1 MAKAKD
7 TGAVKVTMIGQA
19 KASIPLRARTN
30 LERARDLELVSKTG
44 YRRAS
49 DIRGPRLGIIRATR
63 FATVSTWGGA
73 WTPIAREGTIP
84 VSSLSVVVTA
94 RLVSVL

>member
-30 LERARDLELVSKTG
+30 LARARALELVSKNG

-63 FATVSTWGGA
+63 FATVSTWGSA
-73 WTPIAREGTIP
+73 RTLIAREGTSP
-84 VSSLSVVVTA
+84 VSSLSVVATT
-94 RLVSVL
+94 RLASDL